1 MSTRPEILKKRQE
14 SQKRL
19 AFLSFPSKP
28 MPHSILLQFND
39 YNYNNYIA
47 SISKETDAQG
57 KETLSVNENFNLNK
71 QVNIAEISATTSL
84 ELPFPRSLQ
93 DSQGIRVQSFER
105 DFISERLAS
114 GLSSMGNSNTT
125 DFVAN
130 MQGAAKDALAGIRDK
145 SSAFFGDPIA
155 AIKAGLAK
163 AGASDPNQATAIA
176 SYLAKNIIGGDLA
189 RTLSVVGE
197 RTVNPQETLSFTGV
211 DLKNYTFTWDLF
223 PSNKKDT
230 EQIQKIVQL
239 LKNKSLPQTEE
250 VAGITSTARAFL
262 KYPSIVT
269 LNLLGV
275 QESHF
280 QRFKRCMIS
289 NVTVDYGGGGGMPQ
303 IIKGGVPAAVTL
315 SISFSEVQIHVA
327 DDYPV
332 GDSTEAAVQ
341 AQGGEAQ

>member
-39 YNYNNYIA
+39 YNYNKYIA
-47 SISKETDAQG
+47 SVSKGKDAEG
-57 KETLSVNENFNLNK
+57 KETLAVNENFGLNS
-71 QVNIAEISATTSL
+71 QVSIAEIESTNSL

-93 DSQGIRVQSFER
+93 DSQGIRIQSFER
-105 DFISERLAS
+105 DFITERLAS
-114 GLSSMGNSNTT
+114 GLSSLGGKNSE

-130 MQGAAKDALAGIRDK
+130 MQQTAKDALAGIRSGSGK
-145 SSAFFGDPIA
+145 FFEDPVAAVTA
-155 AIKAGLAK
+155 AIKK
-163 AGASDPNQATAIA
+163 AGATDTGQATAIGA
-176 SYLAKNIIGGDLA
+176 YLARNIIGGDLA

-239 LKNKSLPQTEE
+239 LKNKSLPQAEE
-250 VAGITSTARAFL
+250 VAGVTSTARAFL

-327 DDYPV
+327 EDYPV

-341 AQGGEAQ
+341 AQGGDE